1 MLVFKAKHSGG
12 LSSRCGAPEAGEPD
26 VGAQMLLRV
35 ENSAIGI
42 SLLLVDCLLR
52 GLGSD
57 YMGFDYT
64 ATLPL
69 LLMCTVSCR

>member
-1 MLVFKAKHSGG
+1 
-12 LSSRCGAPEAGEPD
+12 
-26 VGAQMLLRV
+26 MLLHV

-42 SLLLVDCLLR
+42 ILLLVGCPLR

-69 LLMCTVSCR
+69 LLICIVSCR